1 MHIIKYYL
9 RIREYVF
16 MFQSVKIV
24 QRDDKM
30 TNKIPYVENLTDPFT
45 KTLMGKVLVGHR
57 DNLGFP

>member
-9 RIREYVF
+9 RMREYVF

-30 TNKIPYVENLTDPFT
+30 TNKIPYVENLTDLFT

-57 DNLGFP
+57 DNLGFT

>member
-1 MHIIKYYL
+1 
-9 RIREYVF
+9 

-30 TNKIPYVENLTDPFT
+30 TNKIPYVENLTDLFT

-57 DNLGFP
+57 DNLGFT